1 MNLSNLQPAA
11 GSTHND
17 NFRRGRGHGSGNG
30 KTAGKGHKGQKAR
43 SGAPRP
49 GFEGGQ
55 MPLYRRLPKF
65 GFTSRKAAITA
76 EIRLSDLAKVEGGV
90 VDLNT
95 LKAAN
100 IIGIQIEFA
109 KVILAGEVTTPVTVR
124 GLRVTKGARAAIE
137 AAGGKIEE

>member
-1 MNLSNLQPAA
+1 MKLNNLKPAA
-11 GSTHND
+11 GSTHS
-17 NFRRGRGHGSGNG
+17 RRRIGRGPGSGLG
-30 KTAGKGHKGQKAR
+30 GTSTRGHKGAKAR
-43 SGAPRP
+43 SGYKRKI

-76 EIRLSDLAKVEGGV
+76 EVRLSDLAKVEGGV

>member
-1 MNLSNLQPAA
+1 
-11 GSTHND
+11 
-17 NFRRGRGHGSGNG
+17 
-30 KTAGKGHKGQKAR
+30 
-43 SGAPRP
+43 
-49 GFEGGQ
+49 

-76 EIRLSDLAKVEGGV
+76 EVRLSDLAKVEGGV

-109 KVILAGEVTTPVTVR
+109 KVILAGEVTTPVTGFVACVLLKALVLLSKLLAVKSR
-124 GLRVTKGARAAIE
+124 NK
-137 AAGGKIEE
+137 

>member
-1 MNLSNLQPAA
+1 MRLNTLSPAE
-11 GSTHND
+11 GSK
-17 NFRRGRGHGSGNG
+17 RRVNAWVVVSVLASV
-30 KTAGKGHKGQKAR
+30 KPVVVVTKVR
-43 SGAPRP
+43 SLVLAVAYVAVSRVVRC
-49 GFEGGQ
+49 
-55 MPLYRRLPKF
+55 LCTVVCRNSASL
-65 GFTSRKAAITA
+65 RKAAITA
-76 EIRLSDLAKVEGGV
+76 EVRLSDLAKVEGGV